1 MNTMTAVKK
10 KELLDH
16 LVKTQIVDAVMTM
29 IKKNSSITMDGI
41 ARTCGIAKGSL
52 YNYFKNKEDLMGYVH
67 QAILEPIRESKSMIL
82 DSRKDPLTRLYEFI
96 DSVFHI
102 NEDLH
107 FYFRFMEQERSVAV
121 EKKERSDIVMQPLTR
136 LCRQGIE
143 KGQFI
148 DVAPDILAEAIYGMV
163 IGPMKSLPLVSYKK
177 QNLEKIRQD
186 ILRLIERIII
196 V

>member
-1 MNTMTAVKK
+1 MTAVKK

-107 FYFRFMEQERSVAV
+107 FYFR
-121 EKKERSDIVMQPLTR
+121 
-136 LCRQGIE
+136 
-143 KGQFI
+143 
-148 DVAPDILAEAIYGMV
+148 
-163 IGPMKSLPLVSYKK
+163 
-177 QNLEKIRQD
+177 
-186 ILRLIERIII
+186 
-196 V
+196 